1 MKVLLEQVNESI
13 RTRKLIRPGEAVLVA
28 VSGGVDSMVLLHL
41 LQLLAPANR
50 WRLCVAHFNHQLRG
64 RSADADERLVR
75 RTAQGLGLK
84 CVCESGDVKGH
95 ATRAGISIEMAA
107 REMRHEFLGRV
118 ARQLKIRTIA
128 LAHHADDQVELFF
141 LRALRG
147 AGGEGLGGMK
157 WRSPSPGMVGSSA
170 LKRPG
175 QHLKGVLRA
184 QLVRPLLDISK
195 TKLRVIA
202 CKHHIHFRED
212 ASNASSDLQR
222 NRIRHELLPLLRR
235 RFQPALDKTI
245 LRVMEI
251 VGAEAEVVTGVAQ
264 AWHNQKHRTWSDCP
278 VGLQRRILQLQFQ
291 EHGVLAD
298 YDLIE
303 SLRVKSGEVICVAP
317 RVCVERDEAG
327 HLHFTAPAAIEFDDR
342 ERLVSLR
349 GRHGKVAFAGV
360 RIMWRRG
367 FAEGAKRPLR
377 RVGQESFDA
386 EKIGLQVKLRH
397 WRPGDRFQP
406 IGMTGLVKL
415 QDWFVNRKVPRE
427 HRHQRI
433 IATTQGG
440 EVFWVEGERIAER
453 FKLTATTRECL
464 VWRWERE

>member
-1 MKVLLEQVNESI
+1 MAESVSGLFDRALLGFAIGASL
-13 RTRKLIRPGEAVLVA
+13 RKLDPR
-28 VSGGVDSMVLLHL
+28 D
-41 LQLLAPANR
+41 
-50 WRLCVAHFNHQLRG
+50 QLRNPVMFVAYIGAILFRISFVAGWIQGNWSGFDFQISLWLWFTVLFANFAESMAEG
-64 RSADADERLVR
+64 RGKAQADSLKRARSETFARLLKAGREERIAATLLRKGDTV
-75 RTAQGLGLK
+75 
-84 CVCESGDVKGH
+84 VCESGDVKGH

-245 LRVMEI
+245 LRAMEI
-251 VGAEAEVVTGVAQ
+251 VRAEAEVVT
-264 AWHNQKHRTWSDCP
+264 
-278 VGLQRRILQLQFQ
+278 
-291 EHGVLAD
+291 
-298 YDLIE
+298 
-303 SLRVKSGEVICVAP
+303 
-317 RVCVERDEAG
+317 
-327 HLHFTAPAAIEFDDR
+327 
-342 ERLVSLR
+342 
-349 GRHGKVAFAGV
+349 
-360 RIMWRRG
+360 
-367 FAEGAKRPLR
+367 
-377 RVGQESFDA
+377 
-386 EKIGLQVKLRH
+386 
-397 WRPGDRFQP
+397 
-406 IGMTGLVKL
+406 
-415 QDWFVNRKVPRE
+415 
-427 HRHQRI
+427 
-433 IATTQGG
+433 
-440 EVFWVEGERIAER
+440 
-453 FKLTATTRECL
+453 
-464 VWRWERE
+464 